1 MDSSAARASGSSL
14 RRVSGS
20 RPSRGH
26 SDRSGLAG
34 SDSTACSVR
43 ALSVSSQRCSAGSA
57 PGAAC
62 RSAASTAIPARRT
75 SSWPRPGAAGR
86 GPVRP
91 ATISC
96 RSYRASRRYSPGA
109 VSRTIGV
116 AYSAGQR
123 RRHSCRIASG
133 P

>member
-1 MDSSAARASGSSL
+1 MDSSAASASGSSL